1 MLSCITSIHVH
12 LWKFKDCVWR
22 FNSETKLHYISV
34 FTFFSPFIQE
44 RISDLQ
50 SYVEALKQENAHLGG
65 NTARSLDSTGS
76 SGIRRVGRLT
86 IVDKGG

>member
-1 MLSCITSIHVH
+1 MHVYLCKFMDFVWPLRIQKQLFIRYLS
-12 LWKFKDCVWR
+12 
-22 FNSETKLHYISV
+22 LH
-34 FTFFSPFIQE
+34 FFSPFFQE

-65 NTARSLDSTGS
+65 NTARSLDSSGS

-86 IVDKGG
+86 IGVKGG

>member
-1 MLSCITSIHVH
+1 MHVYIYKFMDFVWPFRIQKQHFIRYLST
-12 LWKFKDCVWR
+12 L
-22 FNSETKLHYISV
+22 
-34 FTFFSPFIQE
+34 FSPFFQE

-86 IVDKGG
+86 IGDKGG